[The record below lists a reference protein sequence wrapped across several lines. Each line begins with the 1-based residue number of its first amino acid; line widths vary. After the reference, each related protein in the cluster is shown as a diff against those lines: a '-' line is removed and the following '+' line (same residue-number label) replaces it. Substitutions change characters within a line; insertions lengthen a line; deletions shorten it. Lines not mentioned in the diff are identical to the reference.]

1 MADIFNGGTVKL
13 FYNLDTANQNVI
25 SSGNIEIENVAT
37 FPTFSIS
44 DSANK
49 IETYD
54 SEYTRTVV
62 GDKAIGDL
70 EIVVNYRPDSET
82 HQFLDSAYDNKTEF
96 QLIVN
101 YIEDQDAGKVEA
113 VIVSGN
119 INSRM
124 ISGDKDDVVR
134 MTYTYSP
141 RTIISM
147 GTRLIPPVLRRG
159 DYGVGSDGTPDYPH
173 HSPQEAEGNAFV
185 MIPAADT
192 DNPAGT
198 DLYGIELVSQP
209 TGQSN
214 TNLMMTNSGD
224 LRIYA
229 RNNTTPW
236 SRVYTSGESDTLYL
250 SKANN
255 LSDLDNVITARSN
268 LGILS
273 ITENDA
279 RYMIGSRNLS
289 ELTDKAAA
297 LSNLGIL
304 STVQNDTRYLK
315 SGSNLSDL
323 ASVPAARISLELDRF
338 SQNPNETVIYS
349 PDRTKYYGISNGV
362 TGSWGVF
369 DSTTQKW
376 LPLGV
381 GQGGTGA
388 TTDADAR
395 INLKLNRFYQDVAQ
409 TTVSSAN
416 GQNLLVIPDAA
427 ENWGVIKWNGT
438 GYSNVALSVAMGG
451 TGATTVQQ
459 AKNNLQVDRVQQ
471 QPTQTYLYAP
481 NMSTKIFIDN
491 SGDWGVYDDS
501 TFTLKPLPI
510 TSGGTGAITIN
521 GARSNL
527 NLGPDND
534 VDFRGVNA
542 HNWSD
547 SLEYPSGGFLTS
559 TLYNTSNGVRAI
571 GRLYSEIPPDGI
583 PKTVIQSTDNAGRNA
598 YMSYDVNGLLQGIGT
613 LSVNSKIRTPTIAV
627 TDRMSV
633 GTPGDAQAL
642 GARSIA
648 IGDSD
653 TGLAQRS
660 DGILDIYANSARV
673 ASYQASG
680 VTVEQGKFI
689 VSGNGVGS
697 GDYNIL
703 AGGTKAGGSG
713 AFIAGTLSGE
723 ANWSNWRDR
732 SCGMLVQTAAE
743 GQCVQVWKSVHW
755 GTQWTTSFDIF
766 NPAGGTVEARLN
778 VGGAYFMYSSTGTA
792 QATSWVSTSD
802 QRLKS
807 NIEEITGSLDKLK
820 KLTGY
825 TYDKRSDLTPNEHTY
840 TSHEAGLIA
849 QEVQKV
855 LPEAVTS
862 SGDESLLAV
871 NSYAVQAL
879 QINATKELDAK
890 VEANEETIAVLT
902 SKVEA
907 QALQLEAQ
915 QQQIDELK
923 ALVQSLITK

>member
-159 DYGVGSDGTPDYPH
+159 NYGVGSDGTPDYPH
-173 HSPQEAEGNAFV
+173 YSPQEAEGNAFV
-185 MIPAADT
+185 MIPAADL

-214 TNLMMTNSGD
+214 TNLMLTDSGD

-273 ITENDA
+273 TTENDA

-289 ELTDKAAA
+289 ELTDVTAARTK
-297 LSNLGIL
+297 LGII
-304 STVQNDTRYLK
+304 STLQSDAKYLQAVN
-315 SGSNLSDL
+315 NLSELTD
-323 ASVPAARISLELDRF
+323 VVAARTNLDMSSFHNNNFDAYVR
-338 SQNPNETVIYS
+338 NPTNYNQFFYVNNTGRWGAYDAETLQDI
-349 PDRTKYYGISNGV
+349 
-362 TGSWGVF
+362 
-369 DSTTQKW
+369 
-376 LPLGV
+376 PLGV
-381 GQGGTGA
+381 QQGGTGSSTPA
-388 TTDADAR
+388 GAR
-395 INLKLNRFYQDVAQ
+395 TNLQVERLYQDTTQ
-409 TTVSSAN
+409 TTIASAD
-416 GQNLLVIPDAA
+416 GRSLLVMPNNSAD
-427 ENWGVIKWNGT
+427 WGAIYWNGSS
-438 GYSNVALSVAMGG
+438 YEVVPLSISRGG

-459 AKNNLQVDRVQQ
+459 AKINLQIERLQQ
-471 QPTQTYLYAP
+471 Q
-481 NMSTKIFIDN
+481 DN
-491 SGDWGVYDDS
+491 GTFLRGNGTSNVGLFVQDGTWGAMNLSSGARIA
-501 TFTLKPLPI
+501 LPI
-510 TSGGTGAITIN
+510 NNGGTGALTVD
-521 GARSNL
+521 GARNNL
-527 NLGPDND
+527 NLGAGQS
-534 VDFRGVNA
+534 VDFSGINA
-542 HNWSD
+542 NQWSD
-547 SLEYPSGGFLTS
+547 AAQYNGGVLTS
-559 TLYNTSNGVRAI
+559 RLMNTSNGTRSWS
-571 GRLYSEIPPDGI
+571 RFYSEIQADGI
-583 PKTVIQSTDNAGRNA
+583 PKTTIHSGDGATRNA
-598 YMSYDVNGLLQGIGT
+598 YMQFTCTGLLSGIDT
-613 LSVNSKIRTPTIAV
+613 LSVNTKIRTPTIAV

-642 GARSIA
+642 
-648 IGDSD
+648 
-653 TGLAQRS
+653 
-660 DGILDIYANSARV
+660 
-673 ASYQASG
+673 
-680 VTVEQGKFI
+680 
-689 VSGNGVGS
+689 
-697 GDYNIL
+697 
-703 AGGTKAGGSG
+703 
-713 AFIAGTLSGE
+713 
-723 ANWSNWRDR
+723 
-732 SCGMLVQTAAE
+732 
-743 GQCVQVWKSVHW
+743 
-755 GTQWTTSFDIF
+755 
-766 NPAGGTVEARLN
+766 
-778 VGGAYFMYSSTGTA
+778 
-792 QATSWVSTSD
+792 
-802 QRLKS
+802 
-807 NIEEITGSLDKLK
+807 
-820 KLTGY
+820 
-825 TYDKRSDLTPNEHTY
+825 
-840 TSHEAGLIA
+840 
-849 QEVQKV
+849 
-855 LPEAVTS
+855 
-862 SGDESLLAV
+862 
-871 NSYAVQAL
+871 
-879 QINATKELDAK
+879 
-890 VEANEETIAVLT
+890 
-902 SKVEA
+902 
-907 QALQLEAQ
+907 
-915 QQQIDELK
+915 
-923 ALVQSLITK
+923 

>member
-159 DYGVGSDGTPDYPH
+159 DYGVGSDGTPDYPQY
-173 HSPQEAEGNAFV
+173 SPQEAEGNAFV

-214 TNLMMTNSGD
+214 TNLMLTDSGD

-273 ITENDA
+273 TTENDA

-289 ELTDKAAA
+289 ELTDKAVA

-304 STVQNDTRYLK
+304 STVGNDTRYLK
-315 SGSNLSDL
+315 TASNLSDITSADDARANL
-323 ASVPAARISLELDRF
+323 NMSSFYNNALDAYVRNPANYNQFIYMNNTGRWGAYDAS
-338 SQNPNETVIYS
+338 
-349 PDRTKYYGISNGV
+349 
-362 TGSWGVF
+362 
-369 DSTTQKW
+369 TQQEIA
-376 LPLGV
+376 LGV
-381 GQGGTGA
+381 QQGGTGSNTPA
-388 TTDADAR
+388 GAR
-395 INLKLNRFYQDVAQ
+395 VNLELNRFNQSTGETFIQSPDTMKYLTVGNDGWGYWNTQ
-409 TTVSSAN
+409 TQQFSPL
-416 GQNLLVIPDAA
+416 GILQ
-427 ENWGVIKWNGT
+427 
-438 GYSNVALSVAMGG
+438 GG

-459 AKNNLQVDRVQQ
+459 AKINLQIERLQQ
-471 QPTQTYLYAP
+471 Q
-481 NMSTKIFIDN
+481 DN
-491 SGDWGVYDDS
+491 GTFVRGNGTSNVGLFVQDGTWGAMNLSSGARIA
-501 TFTLKPLPI
+501 LPI
-510 TSGGTGAITIN
+510 NNGGTGALDVD
-521 GARSNL
+521 GARN
-527 NLGPDND
+527 NLGLGRIQNAN
-534 VDFRGVNA
+534 FGGVFA
-542 HNWSD
+542 DTWSD
-547 SLEYPSGGFLTS
+547 DTLYNGGIIAS
-559 TLYNTSNGVRAI
+559 TLYNTSSGVRAI
-571 GRLYSEIPPDGI
+571 GRMYSEIQADGV
-583 PKTVIQSTDNAGRNA
+583 PKLTLHAGDGTTNRNA
-598 YMSYDVNGLLQGIGT
+598 YYQFYSNGTVSGISTIGISGKTRTGT
-613 LSVNSKIRTPTIAV
+613 LSVV
-627 TDRMSV
+627 DRMTV
-633 GTPGDAQAL
+633 GTPGDATAL

-653 TGLAQRS
+653 TGFAQRG
-660 DGILDIYANSARV
+660 DGILDVYTDSSNLCTFSQSGFSTTRTISVNTPDGLNRGMYVAPAR
-673 ASYQASG
+673 
-680 VTVEQGKFI
+680 
-689 VSGNGVGS
+689 
-697 GDYNIL
+697 
-703 AGGTKAGGSG
+703 SG
-713 AFIAGTLSGE
+713 AANAIIAGAVDGVDYWDGWRDQPAGTLVE
-723 ANWSNWRDR
+723 FPRI
-732 SCGMLVQTAAE
+732 GMIA
-743 GQCVQVWKSVHW
+743 GIWKATHW
-755 GTQWTTSFDIF
+755 GTNHVAAMQVYYPTSGVWSTSI
-766 NPAGGTVEARLN
+766 V
-778 VGGAYFMYSSTGTA
+778 TGTA
-792 QATSWVSTSD
+792 RYFFGADGVGMANQWTSTSD
-802 QRLKS
+802 QRLKT
-807 NIEEITGSLDKLK
+807 NIELITGSLDKLK
-820 KLTGY
+820 KLNGY
-825 TYDKRSDLTPNEHTY
+825 TYDKKSSLSEDPENYFVT
-840 TSHEAGLIA
+840 HEAGLIA

-855 LPEAVTS
+855 LPEAVVS
-862 SGDESLLAV
+862 HGDEEILAV

-879 QINATKELDAK
+879 VINATKELD
-890 VEANEETIAVLT
+890 V
-902 SKVEA
+902 KVEA
-907 QALQLEAQ
+907 QEKVIETHEETISVLSAQVDAQ

>member
-25 SSGNIEIENVAT
+25 SSGNIEIENVAS

-159 DYGVGSDGTPDYPH
+159 DYGVGSDGTPDYPQY
-173 HSPQEAEGNAFV
+173 SPQEAEGNAFV

-273 ITENDA
+273 TTENDA

-289 ELTDKAAA
+289 ELTDKAVA

-304 STVQNDTRYLK
+304 STVGNDTRYLK
-315 SGSNLSDL
+315 TASNLSDITSADDARANL
-323 ASVPAARISLELDRF
+323 NMSSFYNNALDAYVRNPANYNQFIYMNNTGRWGAYDAS
-338 SQNPNETVIYS
+338 
-349 PDRTKYYGISNGV
+349 
-362 TGSWGVF
+362 
-369 DSTTQKW
+369 TQQEIA
-376 LPLGV
+376 LGV
-381 GQGGTGA
+381 QQGGTGSNTPA
-388 TTDADAR
+388 GAR
-395 INLKLNRFYQDVAQ
+395 VNLELNRFNQ
-409 TTVSSAN
+409 
-416 GQNLLVIPDAA
+416 
-427 ENWGVIKWNGT
+427 GT
-438 GYSNVALSVAMGG
+438 GETFIQSPDTMKYLTVGNDGWGYWNTQTQQFSPLGILQGG

-459 AKNNLQVDRVQQ
+459 AKINLQIERLQQ
-471 QPTQTYLYAP
+471 Q
-481 NMSTKIFIDN
+481 DN
-491 SGDWGVYDDS
+491 CTFLRGNGTSNVGLFVMDGTWGAMNLSSGGRIA
-501 TFTLKPLPI
+501 LPI
-510 TSGGTGAITIN
+510 NNGGTGALTVD
-521 GARSNL
+521 GARNNL
-527 NLGPDND
+527 NLGAGQS
-534 VDFRGVNA
+534 VDFSGVNA
-542 HNWSD
+542 NQWSD
-547 SLEYPSGGFLTS
+547 AAQYNGGVLTS
-559 TLYNTSNGVRAI
+559 RLMNTSNGTRSLS
-571 GRLYSEIPPDGI
+571 RFYSEIQADGI
-583 PKTVIQSTDNAGRNA
+583 PKTTIHSGDGATRNA
-598 YMSYDVNGLLQGIGT
+598 YMQFTCTGLLSGIDT
-613 LSVNSKIRTPTIAV
+613 LSVNTKIRTPTIAV
-627 TDRMSV
+627 TNRMSV

-653 TGLAQRS
+653 TGFAQRS
-660 DGILDIYANSARV
+660 DGILNVYTNAVNRTTFSTEGVITSVVTGNGGGYGPVIRKLQAQQADTTSYYNQLSYLENSKMNVTNYIVHDAGNNSDQNVFQIVTLTTPTLWFSMRADSGFYTPEGRV
-673 ASYQASG
+673 AI
-680 VTVEQGKFI
+680 QGSDIRIKRDFKPIKAGAWDRISAIKISEFKYKNNDIQQRGYLAQDMRFI
-689 VSGNGVGS
+689 DP
-697 GDYNIL
+697 DYVFE
-703 AGGTKAGGSG
+703 GGTSTDENGNT
-713 AFIAGTLSGE
+713 FEI
-723 ANWSNWRDR
+723 
-732 SCGMLVQTAAE
+732 
-743 GQCVQVWKSVHW
+743 
-755 GTQWTTSFDIF
+755 
-766 NPAGGTVEARLN
+766 LN
-778 VGGAYFMYSSTGTA
+778 V
-792 QATSWVSTSD
+792 
-802 QRLKS
+802 
-807 NIEEITGSLDKLK
+807 NDK
-820 KLTGY
+820 
-825 TYDKRSDLTPNEHTY
+825 
-840 TSHEAGLIA
+840 
-849 QEVQKV
+849 
-855 LPEAVTS
+855 
-862 SGDESLLAV
+862 AV
-871 NSYAVQAL
+871 NADVITVVQEL
-879 QINATKELDAK
+879 QSK
-890 VEANEETIAVLT
+890 VESNEETIAVL
-902 SKVEA
+902 SAKVDT
-907 QALQLEAQ
+907 Q

>member
-159 DYGVGSDGTPDYPH
+159 DYGVGSDGTPDYPQY
-173 HSPQEAEGNAFV
+173 SPQEAEGNAFV

-214 TNLMMTNSGD
+214 TNLMITNSGD

-349 PDRTKYYGISNGV
+349 PDRTKYYGISNGDY
-362 TGSWGVF
+362 GSWGVF

-660 DGILDIYANSARV
+660 DGILDVYTDSTALCTFTPSGFRTARTILVETPDGDNRGVYVSPARNGSANA
-673 ASYQASG
+673 
-680 VTVEQGKFI
+680 
-689 VSGNGVGS
+689 
-697 GDYNIL
+697 L
-703 AGGTKAGGSG
+703 
-713 AFIAGTLSGE
+713 IAGPVQGVDYWTG
-723 ANWSNWRDR
+723 WRDTAT
-732 SCGMLVQTAAE
+732 GMLVEFPRQGMIA
-743 GQCVQVWKSVHW
+743 GIWKATHW
-755 GTQWTTSFDIF
+755 GTNHVAAMQVYYPSDGSAWTT
-766 NPAGGTVEARLN
+766 RL
-778 VGGAYFMYSSTGTA
+778 VTGNA
-792 QATSWVSTSD
+792 SWFFSGDGVATGQQWVSTSD
-802 QRLKS
+802 IRLKS
-807 NIEEITGSLDKLK
+807 NIEPIKGALDKLK
-820 KLTGY
+820 LITGY
-825 TYDKRSDLTPNEHTY
+825 TYDKKNNLSENPEEVFTT
-840 TSHEAGLIA
+840 HEAGLIA
-849 QEVQKV
+849 QEVQEV
-855 LPEAVTS
+855 LPEAVVETS
-862 SGDESLLAV
+862 EDKLLAV

>member
-159 DYGVGSDGTPDYPH
+159 DYGVGSDGTPDYPQY
-173 HSPQEAEGNAFV
+173 SPQEAEGNAFV
-185 MIPAADT
+185 MIPAADL

-214 TNLMMTNSGD
+214 TNLMLTDSGD

-273 ITENDA
+273 TTENDA

-289 ELTDKAAA
+289 ELTDKAIA
-297 LSNLGIL
+297 LTNLGIL

-315 SGSNLSDL
+315 SASNLSDL
-323 ASVPAARISLELDRF
+323 ANVLAARDNLQVNRLLQSSTLTHVFTQDNTKSLVIDNNGKWGGYNTTTGAYIPLGVNEGGTGSNTPAGARTRLELDRF
-338 SQNPNETVIYS
+338 GQFGNVTGMTSG
-349 PDRTKYYGISNGV
+349 DRTKSIIIDNAGNWGGYNETAQSYIPLNISNGG
-362 TGSWGVF
+362 TGGWDLNSAKSNLQMDRFQQQDNGTFVRGNGTSNVGIFVMDGTWGAMNL
-369 DSTTQKW
+369 SSGARIA
-376 LPLGV
+376 LPINN
-381 GQGGTGA
+381 GGTGA
-388 TTDADAR
+388 
-395 INLKLNRFYQDVAQ
+395 LDV
-409 TTVSSAN
+409 
-416 GQNLLVIPDAA
+416 
-427 ENWGVIKWNGT
+427 
-438 GYSNVALSVAMGG
+438 
-451 TGATTVQQ
+451 
-459 AKNNLQVDRVQQ
+459 
-471 QPTQTYLYAP
+471 
-481 NMSTKIFIDN
+481 
-491 SGDWGVYDDS
+491 
-501 TFTLKPLPI
+501 
-510 TSGGTGAITIN
+510 N
-521 GARSNL
+521 GARN
-527 NLGPDND
+527 NLGIGIND
-534 VDFRGVNA
+534 IPAFQGINANTYYDIDSTNGGIFNSALFTPAGVARSQSRVYNA
-542 HNWSD
+542 INGPTGEAQTVIHTKNSV
-547 SLEYPSGGFLTS
+547 
-559 TLYNTSNGVRAI
+559 NGV
-571 GRLYSEIPPDGI
+571 E
-583 PKTVIQSTDNAGRNA
+583 
-598 YMSYDVNGLLQGIGT
+598 SYCTFNNSGLLT
-613 LSVNSKIRTPTIAV
+613 VNSLGVVGKSRTATLAV
-627 TDRMSV
+627 TDRMSI

-653 TGLAQRS
+653 TGFAQRS
-660 DGILDIYANSARV
+660 DGVLDVYSDSVNVATFTPGGITLNNSKILINQTNRAENSIYTGIPRDGASA
-673 ASYQASG
+673 SM
-680 VTVEQGKFI
+680 
-689 VSGNGVGS
+689 
-697 GDYNIL
+697 
-703 AGGTKAGGSG
+703 
-713 AFIAGTLSGE
+713 IAGQVDGVP
-723 ANWSNWRDR
+723 NWANWRDR
-732 SCGMLVQTAAE
+732 AAGMLVEIPGE
-743 GQCVQVWKSVHW
+743 GKCVNIWKSVQW
-755 GTQWTTSFDIF
+755 GTAFTTSFDTF
-766 NPAGGTVEARLN
+766 NPAGGVVEARLN
-778 VGGAYFMYSSTGTA
+778 VGGAFFMYTSAGVGT
-792 QATSWVSTSD
+792 ATSWVSTSD

>member
-134 MTYTYSP
+134 MAYTYSP

-159 DYGVGSDGTPDYPH
+159 DYGVGSDGTPDYPQY
-173 HSPQEAEGNAFV
+173 SPQEAEGNAFV
-185 MIPAADT
+185 MIPAADL

-209 TGQSN
+209 MGQSN
-214 TNLMMTNSGD
+214 TNLMLTDSGD

-273 ITENDA
+273 TTENDA

-289 ELTDKAAA
+289 ELTDKDTA
-297 LSNLGIL
+297 LANLGIISL
-304 STVQNDTRYLK
+304 SAMDTRYLK
-315 SGSNLSDL
+315 TASNLSDL
-323 ASVPAARISLELDRF
+323 VDKASARSNLQVDSVRQSIGTTPGQYNAF
-338 SQNPNETVIYS
+338 TNPNASYELRIANNGEWRVANNETNGTSALSIGGGGTGALDVPNAKVNLQVDRLNQFGATTS
-349 PDRTKYYGISNGV
+349 LTSGDRTKSIIVNDGG
-362 TGSWGVF
+362 TWGGYNET
-369 DSTTQKW
+369 SQSYI
-376 LPLGV
+376 PLGIN
-381 GQGGTGA
+381 QGGTGGWDVNSA
-388 TTDADAR
+388 KA
-395 INLKLNRFYQDVAQ
+395 NLQVERLQQQD
-409 TTVSSAN
+409 N
-416 GQNLLVIPDAA
+416 GTFVRGNAPDTGIFMM
-427 ENWGVIKWNGT
+427 EQNWGAMKLST
-438 GYSNVALSVAMGG
+438 GAPIALGLTYGG
-451 TGATTVQQ
+451 TGATTVGGIKTNIGL
-459 AKNNLQVDRVQQ
+459 AENDTPAFLGINAITR
-471 QPTQTYLYAP
+471 
-481 NMSTKIFIDN
+481 
-491 SGDWGVYDDS
+491 YD
-501 TFTLKPLPI
+501 I
-510 TSGGTGAITIN
+510 TSTNGGIYA
-521 GARSNL
+521 
-527 NLGPDND
+527 
-534 VDFRGVNA
+534 
-542 HNWSD
+542 
-547 SLEYPSGGFLTS
+547 S
-559 TLYNTSNGVRAI
+559 TLYSTTGTPRSQS
-571 GRLYSEIPPDGI
+571 RLYNAINGTTGETQ
-583 PKTVIQSTDNAGRNA
+583 TVIHTKNLSNNIE
-598 YMSYDVNGLLQGIGT
+598 SYCTFNNSGLLSINALGVSGKSRTAT
-613 LSVNSKIRTPTIAV
+613 LAV

-633 GTPGDAQAL
+633 GTPADAQTL

-660 DGILDIYANSARV
+660 DGVLDVYTDSVNLCTFTTSGFRTTRVISVETPDGNSRGMYVAPARTGTTNALV
-673 ASYQASG
+673 AGPVDG
-680 VTVEQGKFI
+680 V
-689 VSGNGVGS
+689 
-697 GDYNIL
+697 
-703 AGGTKAGGSG
+703 
-713 AFIAGTLSGE
+713 
-723 ANWSNWRDR
+723 ANWGNWRDR
-732 SCGMLVQTAAE
+732 ASGVLVEIPGNAK
-743 GQCVQVWKSVHW
+743 CVNIWKSVQW
-755 GTQWTTSFDIF
+755 GTAFTTSFDTY
-766 NPAGGTVEARLN
+766 NPDPNTVEARLN
-778 VGGAYFMYSSTGTA
+778 IGGAYFMYTSAGVGT
-792 QATSWVSTSD
+792 ATSWVSTSD

-807 NIEEITGSLDKLK
+807 NIEEITDSLDKLK

>member
-159 DYGVGSDGTPDYPH
+159 DYGVGSDGTPDYPQY
-173 HSPQEAEGNAFV
+173 SPQEAEGNAFV
-185 MIPAADT
+185 MIPAADL

-214 TNLMMTNSGD
+214 TNLMLTDSGD

-273 ITENDA
+273 TTENDS

-289 ELTDKAAA
+289 ELTDKAVA

-315 SGSNLSDL
+315 TASNLSDITSADDARANL
-323 ASVPAARISLELDRF
+323 NMSSFYNNALDAYVRNPANYNQFIYMNNTGRWGAYDAS
-338 SQNPNETVIYS
+338 
-349 PDRTKYYGISNGV
+349 
-362 TGSWGVF
+362 
-369 DSTTQKW
+369 TQQEIA
-376 LPLGV
+376 LGV
-381 GQGGTGA
+381 QQGGTGSNTPA
-388 TTDADAR
+388 GAR
-395 INLKLNRFYQDVAQ
+395 VNLELNRFNQ
-409 TTVSSAN
+409 
-416 GQNLLVIPDAA
+416 
-427 ENWGVIKWNGT
+427 GT
-438 GYSNVALSVAMGG
+438 GETFIQSPDTMKYLTVGNDGWGYWNTQTQQFSPLGILQGG

-459 AKNNLQVDRVQQ
+459 AKINLQIERLQQ
-471 QPTQTYLYAP
+471 Q
-481 NMSTKIFIDN
+481 DN
-491 SGDWGVYDDS
+491 GTFLRGNGTSNVGLFVQDGTWGAMNLSSGARIA
-501 TFTLKPLPI
+501 LPI
-510 TSGGTGAITIN
+510 NNGGTGALDVN

-527 NLGPDND
+527 GLGEAQA
-534 VDFRGVNA
+534 VNFG
-542 HNWSD
+542 NVNVNQWSD
-547 SLEYPSGGFLTS
+547 AAQYNGGILSS
-559 TLYNTSNGVRAI
+559 TLLNTSNGTRSWS
-571 GRLYSEIPPDGI
+571 RFYSEIQADGI
-583 PKTVIQSTDNAGRNA
+583 PKTTIHSGDGATRNA
-598 YMSYDVNGLLQGIGT
+598 YMQFTCTGLLSGIDT
-613 LSVNSKIRTPTIAV
+613 LSVNTKIRTPTIAV

-653 TGLAQRS
+653 TGFAQRS
-660 DGILDIYANSARV
+660 DGVLDVYTDSLNLCTFTPSGFRTSRTLLVETPDGQNRGMYVSPARAGSANA
-673 ASYQASG
+673 
-680 VTVEQGKFI
+680 
-689 VSGNGVGS
+689 
-697 GDYNIL
+697 L
-703 AGGTKAGGSG
+703 
-713 AFIAGTLSGE
+713 IAGPVDGVDY
-723 ANWSNWRDR
+723 WGGWRDTSTGLLVEFPR
-732 SCGMLVQTAAE
+732 QGMIT
-743 GQCVQVWKSVHW
+743 GIWKATHW
-755 GTQWTTSFDIF
+755 GTNHVAAMQVYYPSDGSAWTT
-766 NPAGGTVEARLN
+766 RLVTGN
-778 VGGAYFMYSSTGTA
+778 ANWYFSGDGVATG
-792 QATSWVSTSD
+792 QQWLSTSD
-802 QRLKS
+802 QRLKT
-807 NIEEITGSLDKLK
+807 NIEPITGALDKLK
-820 KLTGY
+820 KITGY
-825 TYDKRSDLTPNEHTY
+825 TYDKKNSLSEDPEEVFTT
-840 TSHEAGLIA
+840 HEAGLIA

-855 LPEAVTS
+855 LPEAVIEAG
-862 SGDESLLAV
+862 GDDKLLGV
-871 NSYAVQAL
+871 SSYAVQAL
-879 QINATKELDAK
+879 VINATKELDAK

>member
-159 DYGVGSDGTPDYPH
+159 DYGVGSDGTPDYPQY
-173 HSPQEAEGNAFV
+173 SPQEAEGNAFV

-255 LSDLDNVITARSN
+255 LSDLDSVITARSN

-273 ITENDA
+273 TTENDA

-297 LSNLGIL
+297 LSNLGIISL
-304 STVQNDTRYLK
+304 SASDARYLK
-315 SGSNLSDL
+315 TGSNLSDL
-323 ASVPAARISLELDRF
+323 TDIGAARTNLELDRF
-338 SQNPNETVIYS
+338 SQYPNETVIYS
-349 PDRTKYYGISNGV
+349 PDRTKYYGISNGDY
-362 TGSWGVF
+362 GSWGVF
-369 DSTTQKW
+369 DSTTHKW

-451 TGATTVQQ
+451 TGATTAESARWNLNINRLVQ
-459 AKNNLQVDRVQQ
+459 AD
-471 QPTQTYLYAP
+471 
-481 NMSTKIFIDN
+481 
-491 SGDWGVYDDS
+491 G
-501 TFTLKPLPI
+501 FTLLTAPDNTRLVVANNKEIQFQDQNGIGFGLPI
-510 TSGGTGAITIN
+510 VAGGTGAVTIN
-521 GARSNL
+521 GARDNL
-527 NLGPDND
+527 NLGTGND

-542 HNWSD
+542 HNWND
-547 SLEYPSGGFLTS
+547 SNEYPSGGFLTS

-598 YMSYDVNGLLQGIGT
+598 YMSYDVNGLLRGIGT
-613 LSVNSKIRTPTIAV
+613 LSVNSKISTPNIAV

-653 TGLAQRS
+653 TGFAQRS

-689 VSGNGVGS
+689 VSGNGVGG

-743 GQCVQVWKSVHW
+743 GQCIQIWKSVLW
-755 GTQWTTSFDIF
+755 GSGWTSSFDVF

-907 QALQLEAQ
+907 QALQLESQ

>member
-159 DYGVGSDGTPDYPH
+159 DYGVGSDGTPDYPQY
-173 HSPQEAEGNAFV
+173 SPQEAEGNAFV
-185 MIPAADT
+185 MIPAADL

-214 TNLMMTNSGD
+214 TNLMLTDSGD

-273 ITENDA
+273 TTENDA

-289 ELTDKAAA
+289 ELTDVTAARTK
-297 LSNLGIL
+297 LGII
-304 STVQNDTRYLK
+304 STLQSDAKYLQAVN
-315 SGSNLSDL
+315 NLSELTD
-323 ASVPAARISLELDRF
+323 VVAARTNLDMSSFHNNNFDAYVR
-338 SQNPNETVIYS
+338 NPTNYNQFFYVNNTGRWGAYDAETLQDI
-349 PDRTKYYGISNGV
+349 
-362 TGSWGVF
+362 
-369 DSTTQKW
+369 
-376 LPLGV
+376 PLGV
-381 GQGGTGA
+381 QQGGTGSSTPA
-388 TTDADAR
+388 GAR
-395 INLKLNRFYQDVAQ
+395 TNLQVERLYQDTTQ
-409 TTVSSAN
+409 TTIASAD
-416 GQNLLVIPDAA
+416 GRSLLVMPNNSAD
-427 ENWGVIKWNGT
+427 WGAIYWNGSS
-438 GYSNVALSVAMGG
+438 YEVVPLSISRGG

-459 AKNNLQVDRVQQ
+459 AKINLQIERLQQ
-471 QPTQTYLYAP
+471 Q
-481 NMSTKIFIDN
+481 DN
-491 SGDWGVYDDS
+491 GTFLRGNGTSNVGLFVQDGTWGAMNLSSGARIA
-501 TFTLKPLPI
+501 LPI
-510 TSGGTGAITIN
+510 NNGGTGALTVD
-521 GARSNL
+521 GARNNL
-527 NLGPDND
+527 NLGAGQS
-534 VDFRGVNA
+534 VDFSGINA
-542 HNWSD
+542 NQWSD
-547 SLEYPSGGFLTS
+547 AAQYNGGVLTS
-559 TLYNTSNGVRAI
+559 RLMNTSNGTRSWS
-571 GRLYSEIPPDGI
+571 RFYSEIQADGI
-583 PKTVIQSTDNAGRNA
+583 PKTTIHSGDGATRNA
-598 YMSYDVNGLLQGIGT
+598 YMQFTCTGLLSGIDT
-613 LSVNSKIRTPTIAV
+613 LSVNTKIRTPTIAV

-653 TGLAQRS
+653 TGFAQRS
-660 DGILDIYANSARV
+660 DGILDVYTNAVNRTTFSTEGVITSVVTGNGGGYGPVIRKLQAQQADTTSYYNQLSYLENSKMNVTNYIVHDAGNNSDQNVFQIVTLTTPTLWFSMRADSGFYTPEGRV
-673 ASYQASG
+673 AI
-680 VTVEQGKFI
+680 QGSDIRIKRDFKPVKAGAWDRISAIKISEFKYKNNDIQQRGYLAQDMRFI
-689 VSGNGVGS
+689 DP
-697 GDYNIL
+697 DYVFE
-703 AGGTKAGGSG
+703 GGTSTDENGNT
-713 AFIAGTLSGE
+713 FEI
-723 ANWSNWRDR
+723 
-732 SCGMLVQTAAE
+732 
-743 GQCVQVWKSVHW
+743 
-755 GTQWTTSFDIF
+755 
-766 NPAGGTVEARLN
+766 LN
-778 VGGAYFMYSSTGTA
+778 V
-792 QATSWVSTSD
+792 
-802 QRLKS
+802 
-807 NIEEITGSLDKLK
+807 NDK
-820 KLTGY
+820 
-825 TYDKRSDLTPNEHTY
+825 
-840 TSHEAGLIA
+840 
-849 QEVQKV
+849 
-855 LPEAVTS
+855 
-862 SGDESLLAV
+862 AV
-871 NSYAVQAL
+871 NADVITVVQEL
-879 QINATKELDAK
+879 QSK
-890 VEANEETIAVLT
+890 VESNEETIAVLT

-907 QALQLEAQ
+907 QALQLESQ

>member
-159 DYGVGSDGTPDYPH
+159 NYGVGSDGTPDYPH
-173 HSPQEAEGNAFV
+173 YSPQEAEGNAFV
-185 MIPAADT
+185 MIPAADL

-214 TNLMMTNSGD
+214 TNLMLTDSGD

-273 ITENDA
+273 TTENDA

-289 ELTDKAAA
+289 ELTDVTAARTK
-297 LSNLGIL
+297 LGII
-304 STVQNDTRYLK
+304 STLQSDAKYLQAVN
-315 SGSNLSDL
+315 NLSELTD
-323 ASVPAARISLELDRF
+323 VVAARTNLDMSSFHNNNFDAYVR
-338 SQNPNETVIYS
+338 NPTNYNQFFYVNNTGRWGAYDAETLQDI
-349 PDRTKYYGISNGV
+349 
-362 TGSWGVF
+362 
-369 DSTTQKW
+369 
-376 LPLGV
+376 PLGV
-381 GQGGTGA
+381 QQGGTGSSTPA
-388 TTDADAR
+388 GAR
-395 INLKLNRFYQDVAQ
+395 TNLQVERLYQDTTQ
-409 TTVSSAN
+409 TTIASAD
-416 GQNLLVIPDAA
+416 GRSLLVMPNNSAD
-427 ENWGVIKWNGT
+427 WGAIYWNGSS
-438 GYSNVALSVAMGG
+438 YEVVPLSISRGG

-459 AKNNLQVDRVQQ
+459 AKINLQIERLQQ
-471 QPTQTYLYAP
+471 Q
-481 NMSTKIFIDN
+481 DN
-491 SGDWGVYDDS
+491 GTFLRGNGTSNVGLFVQDGTWGAMNLSSGARIA
-501 TFTLKPLPI
+501 LPI
-510 TSGGTGAITIN
+510 NNGGTGALTVD
-521 GARSNL
+521 GARNNL
-527 NLGPDND
+527 NLGAGQS
-534 VDFRGVNA
+534 VDFSGINA
-542 HNWSD
+542 NQWSD
-547 SLEYPSGGFLTS
+547 AAQYNGGVLTS
-559 TLYNTSNGVRAI
+559 RLMNTSNGTRSWS
-571 GRLYSEIPPDGI
+571 RFYSEIQADGI
-583 PKTVIQSTDNAGRNA
+583 PKTTIHSGDGATRNA
-598 YMSYDVNGLLQGIGT
+598 YMQFTCTGLLSGIDT
-613 LSVNSKIRTPTIAV
+613 LSVNTKIRTPTIAV

-653 TGLAQRS
+653 TGFAQRS
-660 DGILDIYANSARV
+660 DGILDVYTNAVNRTTFSTEGVITSVVTGNGGGYGPVIRKLQAQQADTTSYYNQLSYLENSKMNVTNYIVHDAGNNSDQNVFQIVTLTTPTLWFSMRADSGFYTPEGRV
-673 ASYQASG
+673 AI
-680 VTVEQGKFI
+680 QGSDIRIKRDFKPVKAGAWDRISAIKISEFKYKNNDIQQRGYLAQDMRFI
-689 VSGNGVGS
+689 DP
-697 GDYNIL
+697 DYVFE
-703 AGGTKAGGSG
+703 GGTSTDENGNT
-713 AFIAGTLSGE
+713 FEI
-723 ANWSNWRDR
+723 
-732 SCGMLVQTAAE
+732 
-743 GQCVQVWKSVHW
+743 
-755 GTQWTTSFDIF
+755 
-766 NPAGGTVEARLN
+766 LN
-778 VGGAYFMYSSTGTA
+778 V
-792 QATSWVSTSD
+792 
-802 QRLKS
+802 
-807 NIEEITGSLDKLK
+807 NDK
-820 KLTGY
+820 
-825 TYDKRSDLTPNEHTY
+825 
-840 TSHEAGLIA
+840 
-849 QEVQKV
+849 
-855 LPEAVTS
+855 
-862 SGDESLLAV
+862 AV
-871 NSYAVQAL
+871 NADVITVVQEL
-879 QINATKELDAK
+879 QSK
-890 VEANEETIAVLT
+890 VESNEETIAVLT

-907 QALQLEAQ
+907 QALQLESQ

-923 ALVQSLITK
+923 ALVQS

>member
-70 EIVVNYRPDSET
+70 EIVVNYRPDSES

-185 MIPAADT
+185 MIPAADL

-214 TNLMMTNSGD
+214 TNLMLTDSGD

-349 PDRTKYYGISNGV
+349 PDRTKYYGISNGDY
-362 TGSWGVF
+362 GSWGVF

-633 GTPGDAQAL
+633 GTPGGGNAL
-642 GARSIA
+642 GERSIT
-648 IGDSD
+648 IGDND
-653 TGLAQRS
+653 TGFKQRS
-660 DGILDIYANSARV
+660 DGILDVYTDSVNRSSFSPSGLTISDGKIIINQGNRGDNCIY
-673 ASYQASG
+673 
-680 VTVEQGKFI
+680 I
-689 VSGNGVGS
+689 GS
-697 GDYNIL
+697 PRD
-703 AGGTKAGGSG
+703 GSSS
-713 AFIAGTLSGE
+713 AFIAGIVDGVP
-723 ANWSNWRDR
+723 NWANWRDR
-732 SCGMLVQTAAE
+732 AAGMIVEIPGSAK
-743 GQCVQVWKSVHW
+743 CVNIWKSVQW
-755 GTQWTTSFDIF
+755 GTAFTTSFDTY
-766 NPAGGTVEARLN
+766 NPDPNTVEARLN
-778 VGGAYFMYSSTGTA
+778 VGGAFFMYTSAGVGT
-792 QATSWVSTSD
+792 ATSWVSTSD

>member
-25 SSGNIEIENVAT
+25 SSGNIEIENVAS

-159 DYGVGSDGTPDYPH
+159 DYGVGSDGTPDYPQY
-173 HSPQEAEGNAFV
+173 SPQEAEGNAFV

-214 TNLMMTNSGD
+214 TNLMLTDSGD

-273 ITENDA
+273 TTENDA

-349 PDRTKYYGISNGV
+349 PDRTKYYGISNGG

-451 TGATTVQQ
+451 TGATTAESARWNLNINRLVQ
-459 AKNNLQVDRVQQ
+459 AD
-471 QPTQTYLYAP
+471 
-481 NMSTKIFIDN
+481 
-491 SGDWGVYDDS
+491 G
-501 TFTLKPLPI
+501 FTLLNAPDNTRLVVANNKEIQFQDQNGVGFGLPI
-510 TSGGTGAITIN
+510 LAGGTGAMTIN
-521 GARSNL
+521 GARDNL
-527 NLGPDND
+527 NLGTGND

-660 DGILDIYANSARV
+660 DGILDVYTDSVNRSSFSPSGLTISDGKIIINQGNRGDNCIY
-673 ASYQASG
+673 
-680 VTVEQGKFI
+680 I
-689 VSGNGVGS
+689 GS
-697 GDYNIL
+697 PRD
-703 AGGTKAGGSG
+703 GSSS
-713 AFIAGTLSGE
+713 AFIAGIVDGVP
-723 ANWSNWRDR
+723 NWANWRDR
-732 SCGMLVQTAAE
+732 AAGMIVEIPGSAK
-743 GQCVQVWKSVHW
+743 CVNIWKSVQW
-755 GTQWTTSFDIF
+755 GTAFTTSFDTY
-766 NPAGGTVEARLN
+766 NPDPNTVEARLN
-778 VGGAYFMYSSTGTA
+778 VGGAFFMYTSAGVGT
-792 QATSWVSTSD
+792 ATSWVSTSD

>member
-13 FYNLDTANQNVI
+13 SYNLDTANQNVI

-159 DYGVGSDGTPDYPH
+159 DYGVGSDGTPDYPQY
-173 HSPQEAEGNAFV
+173 SPQEAEGNAFV

-229 RNNTTPW
+229 RNNTTQW

-255 LSDLDNVITARSN
+255 LSDLDSVITARSN
-268 LGILS
+268 LDILS
-273 ITENDA
+273 TTENDA

-315 SGSNLSDL
+315 TVSNLSDL

-338 SQNPNETVIYS
+338 NQADNETYIQS
-349 PDRTKYYGISNGV
+349 PDKLKYLTISNE
-362 TGSWGVF
+362 SWGYWNT
-369 DSTTQKW
+369 SGGW
-376 LPLGV
+376 MPLGIQ
-381 GQGGTGA
+381 QGGTGA

-451 TGATTVQQ
+451 TGATTAEGARINLAVNRLVQ
-459 AKNNLQVDRVQQ
+459 A
-471 QPTQTYLYAP
+471 
-481 NMSTKIFIDN
+481 
-491 SGDWGVYDDS
+491 SG
-501 TFTLKPLPI
+501 FTLLNAPDNTRLVVANNKEIQFQDQNGIGFGLPI
-510 TSGGTGAITIN
+510 VAGGTGAMTVD
-521 GARSNL
+521 GARN
-527 NLGPDND
+527 NLGLGAGQHVN
-534 VDFRGVNA
+534 FSGVNA
-542 HNWSD
+542 NSWSD
-547 SLEYPSGGFLTS
+547 ESISNAGIISS
-559 TLYNTSNGVRAI
+559 TLLNTSNGTRSWS
-571 GRLYSEIPPDGI
+571 RLYSEIQADGL
-583 PKTVIQSTDNAGRNA
+583 PKTTIHSGDGANQNA
-598 YMSYDVNGLLQGIGT
+598 YMQFTCTGRLSGIDTLLSTNIISNALVVND
-613 LSVNSKIRTPTIAV
+613 KMA
-627 TDRMSV
+627 V
-633 GTPGDAQAL
+633 GTPGGGNAL
-642 GARSIA
+642 GERSIT
-648 IGDSD
+648 IGDND
-653 TGLAQRS
+653 TGFKQRS
-660 DGILDIYANSARV
+660 DGILDVYTDSTALCTFTPSGFRSARTLLV
-673 ASYQASG
+673 ETPDGQNRG
-680 VTVEQGKFI
+680 VY
-689 VSGNGVGS
+689 VSPARAGS
-697 GDYNIL
+697 ANAL
-703 AGGTKAGGSG
+703 
-713 AFIAGTLSGE
+713 IAGPVDGVDY
-723 ANWSNWRDR
+723 WGGWRDTSTGLLVEFPR
-732 SCGMLVQTAAE
+732 QGMIT
-743 GQCVQVWKSVHW
+743 GIWKATHW
-755 GTQWTTSFDIF
+755 GTNHVAAMQVYYPDNGSAWTT
-766 NPAGGTVEARLN
+766 RLVTGN
-778 VGGAYFMYSSTGTA
+778 ANWYFSGDGVATG
-792 QATSWVSTSD
+792 QQWLSTSD
-802 QRLKS
+802 QRLKT
-807 NIEEITGSLDKLK
+807 NIEPITGALDKLK
-820 KLTGY
+820 KITGY
-825 TYDKRSDLTPNEHTY
+825 IYDKKNSLSEDPEEVFTT
-840 TSHEAGLIA
+840 HEAGLIA

-855 LPEAVTS
+855 LPEAVIEAG
-862 SGDESLLAV
+862 GDDKLLGV
-871 NSYAVQAL
+871 SSYAVQAL
-879 QINATKELDAK
+879 VINATKELDAK

>member
-37 FPTFSIS
+37 LPTFSIS

-214 TNLMMTNSGD
+214 TNLMLTDSGD

-273 ITENDA
+273 TTENDA

-289 ELTDKAAA
+289 ELTDVAAA
-297 LSNLGIL
+297 RTKLGIL

-315 SGSNLSDL
+315 SASNLSDL
-323 ASVPAARISLELDRF
+323 SDIGAARSILLVQGLQCNSDTASGAYNALHSPNGANSLRLANDGGWRYVD
-338 SQNPNETVIYS
+338 T
-349 PDRTKYYGISNGV
+349 NGN
-362 TGSWGVF
+362 SI
-369 DSTTQKW
+369 
-376 LPLGV
+376 PLGV
-381 GQGGTGA
+381 ANGGTGSTNVVGARTNLGIGTAGTFDVVPVLNGGTGAKDVAGAKSNLGLAGFDTGATSSTMRTRDGNIILSVASNREWGVTARGEPGWIPLGIAQGGTGR
-388 TTDADAR
+388 TDGIVVFNVYETNGTVSDGIKIKAPNGGPGYTCYANTSGIVKWRTGYNSSNDEL
-395 INLKLNRFYQDVAQ
+395 NFYNYTNDGSYNTNPLKLTSAGDAIVLRGVVAESLVANSASYPRIELVSRGRTTAGDVGAKVTLEIPNSVNEPPYFVQ
-409 TTVSSAN
+409 R
-416 GQNLLVIPDAA
+416 NLL
-427 ENWGVIKWNGT
+427 NNT
-438 GYSNVALSVAMGG
+438 G
-451 TGATTVQQ
+451 QII
-459 AKNNLQVDRVQQ
+459 NNL
-471 QPTQTYLYAP
+471 P
-481 NMSTKIFIDN
+481 SI
-491 SGDWGVYDDS
+491 
-501 TFTLKPLPI
+501 
-510 TSGGTGAITIN
+510 GG
-521 GARSNL
+521 NL
-527 NLGPDND
+527 L
-534 VDFRGVNA
+534 
-542 HNWSD
+542 
-547 SLEYPSGGFLTS
+547 
-559 TLYNTSNGVRAI
+559 
-571 GRLYSEIPPDGI
+571 
-583 PKTVIQSTDNAGRNA
+583 TDNAPKLGTGINA
-598 YMSYDVNGLLQGIGT
+598 NEIYGFKSATFLSAPTASTNLPFGGYGIIGSMGSSMRTGSGSYSSQMCWDKASGAMYTRVKDDLTNAEELVYTPWVRVTTSAVSDERLKNIKGKLNVQGALDNINRMEFKIFTFKNDETQRARRGVIAQQVREIDKDYTWQVGEYLHLDPTPLILDGLAAI
-613 LSVNSKIRTPTIAV
+613 
-627 TDRMSV
+627 
-633 GTPGDAQAL
+633 QAL
-642 GARSIA
+642 SNQN
-648 IGDSD
+648 DS
-653 TGLAQRS
+653 L
-660 DGILDIYANSARV
+660 
-673 ASYQASG
+673 
-680 VTVEQGKFI
+680 VEK
-689 VSGNGVGS
+689 
-697 GDYNIL
+697 
-703 AGGTKAGGSG
+703 
-713 AFIAGTLSGE
+713 
-723 ANWSNWRDR
+723 
-732 SCGMLVQTAAE
+732 
-743 GQCVQVWKSVHW
+743 
-755 GTQWTTSFDIF
+755 
-766 NPAGGTVEARLN
+766 
-778 VGGAYFMYSSTGTA
+778 
-792 QATSWVSTSD
+792 
-802 QRLKS
+802 
-807 NIEEITGSLDKLK
+807 IED
-820 KLTGY
+820 
-825 TYDKRSDLTPNEHTY
+825 
-840 TSHEAGLIA
+840 
-849 QEVQKV
+849 
-855 LPEAVTS
+855 
-862 SGDESLLAV
+862 
-871 NSYAVQAL
+871 
-879 QINATKELDAK
+879 
-890 VEANEETIAVLT
+890 
-902 SKVEA
+902 
-907 QALQLEAQ
+907 Q

>member
-159 DYGVGSDGTPDYPH
+159 DYGVGSDGTPDYPQY
-173 HSPQEAEGNAFV
+173 SPQEAEGNAFV
-185 MIPAADT
+185 MIPAADL

-214 TNLMMTNSGD
+214 TNLMLTDSGD

-273 ITENDA
+273 TTENDA

-289 ELTDKAAA
+289 ELTDVTAARTK
-297 LSNLGIL
+297 LGII
-304 STVQNDTRYLK
+304 STLQSDAKYLQAVN
-315 SGSNLSDL
+315 NLSELTD
-323 ASVPAARISLELDRF
+323 VVAARTNLDMSSFHNNNFDAYVR
-338 SQNPNETVIYS
+338 NPTNYNQFFYVNNTGRWGAYDAETLQDI
-349 PDRTKYYGISNGV
+349 
-362 TGSWGVF
+362 
-369 DSTTQKW
+369 
-376 LPLGV
+376 PLGV
-381 GQGGTGA
+381 QQGGTGSSTPA
-388 TTDADAR
+388 GAR
-395 INLKLNRFYQDVAQ
+395 TNLQVERLYQDTTQ
-409 TTVSSAN
+409 TTIASAD
-416 GQNLLVIPDAA
+416 GRSLLVMPNNSAD
-427 ENWGVIKWNGT
+427 WGAIYWNGSS
-438 GYSNVALSVAMGG
+438 YEVVPLSISRGG

-459 AKNNLQVDRVQQ
+459 AKINLQIERLQQ
-471 QPTQTYLYAP
+471 Q
-481 NMSTKIFIDN
+481 DN
-491 SGDWGVYDDS
+491 GTFLRGNGTSNVGLFVQDGTWGAMNLSSGGRIA
-501 TFTLKPLPI
+501 LPI
-510 TSGGTGAITIN
+510 NNGGTGALTVD
-521 GARSNL
+521 GARNNL
-527 NLGPDND
+527 NLGAGQS
-534 VDFRGVNA
+534 VDFSGVNA
-542 HNWSD
+542 NQWSD
-547 SLEYPSGGFLTS
+547 AAQYNGGVLTS
-559 TLYNTSNGVRAI
+559 RLMNTSNGPRSWS
-571 GRLYSEIPPDGI
+571 RFYSEIQADGI
-583 PKTVIQSTDNAGRNA
+583 PKTTIHSGDGATRNA
-598 YMSYDVNGLLQGIGT
+598 YMQFTCTGLLSGIDT
-613 LSVNSKIRTPTIAV
+613 LSVNTKIRTPTIAV

-653 TGLAQRS
+653 TGFAQRS
-660 DGILDIYANSARV
+660 DGILDVYTNAVNRTTFSTEGVITSVVTGNGGGYGPVIRKLQAQQADTTSYYNQLSYLENSKMNVTNYIVHDAGNNSDQNVFQIVTLTTPTLWFSMRADSGFYTPEGRV
-673 ASYQASG
+673 AI
-680 VTVEQGKFI
+680 QGSDIRIKRDFKPVKAGAWDRISAIKISEFKYKNNDIQQRGYLAQDMRFI
-689 VSGNGVGS
+689 DP
-697 GDYNIL
+697 DYVFE
-703 AGGTKAGGSG
+703 GGTSTDENGNT
-713 AFIAGTLSGE
+713 FEI
-723 ANWSNWRDR
+723 
-732 SCGMLVQTAAE
+732 
-743 GQCVQVWKSVHW
+743 
-755 GTQWTTSFDIF
+755 
-766 NPAGGTVEARLN
+766 LN
-778 VGGAYFMYSSTGTA
+778 V
-792 QATSWVSTSD
+792 
-802 QRLKS
+802 
-807 NIEEITGSLDKLK
+807 NDK
-820 KLTGY
+820 
-825 TYDKRSDLTPNEHTY
+825 
-840 TSHEAGLIA
+840 
-849 QEVQKV
+849 
-855 LPEAVTS
+855 
-862 SGDESLLAV
+862 AV
-871 NSYAVQAL
+871 NADVITVVQEL
-879 QINATKELDAK
+879 QSK
-890 VEANEETIAVLT
+890 VESNEETIAVL
-902 SKVEA
+902 SAKVNT
-907 QALQLEAQ
+907 Q

>member
-159 DYGVGSDGTPDYPH
+159 DYGVGSDGTPDYPQY
-173 HSPQEAEGNAFV
+173 SPQEAEGNAFV

-214 TNLMMTNSGD
+214 TNLMLTDSGD

-273 ITENDA
+273 TTENDA

-289 ELTDKAAA
+289 ELTDVTAARTK
-297 LSNLGIL
+297 LGIL
-304 STVQNDTRYLK
+304 DTIGNDARYLK
-315 SGSNLSDL
+315 SASNLSDL
-323 ASVPAARISLELDRF
+323 ASVTTSKVNLQVDRLQQNATLTHVFTQDKTKSL
-338 SQNPNETVIYS
+338 VI
-349 PDRTKYYGISNGV
+349 DNNGK
-362 TGSWGVF
+362 WGGYN
-369 DSTTQKW
+369 STTGAYI
-376 LPLGV
+376 PLGV
-381 GQGGTGA
+381 TEGGTGA
-388 TTDADAR
+388 WNASGAR
-395 INLKLNRFYQDVAQ
+395 QNFELERYNQSPSETYIQSPDRQKYLTISNNSWGFYNTQ
-409 TTVSSAN
+409 N
-416 GQNLLVIPDAA
+416 GGGFIPL
-427 ENWGVIKWNGT
+427 GT
-438 GYSNVALSVAMGG
+438 GQGG

-459 AKNNLQVDRVQQ
+459 AKINLQIERLQQ
-471 QPTQTYLYAP
+471 Q
-481 NMSTKIFIDN
+481 DN
-491 SGDWGVYDDS
+491 GTFLRGNGTSNVGLFVQDGTWGAMNLSSGARIA
-501 TFTLKPLPI
+501 LPI
-510 TSGGTGAITIN
+510 NNGGTGALDVN

-527 NLGPDND
+527 GLGEAQA
-534 VDFRGVNA
+534 VNFG
-542 HNWSD
+542 NVNVNQWSD
-547 SLEYPSGGFLTS
+547 AAQFNGGILSS
-559 TLYNTSNGVRAI
+559 TLLNTSNGTRSWS
-571 GRLYSEIPPDGI
+571 RFYSEIQADGI
-583 PKTVIQSTDNAGRNA
+583 PKTTIHSGDGANRNA
-598 YMSYDVNGLLQGIGT
+598 YLQFYCSGLLSGIETLGVNGKSRTGT
-613 LSVNSKIRTPTIAV
+613 LAV
-627 TDRMSV
+627 VDRMSV
-633 GTPGDAQAL
+633 GTPGDATAL

-653 TGLAQRS
+653 TGFAQRG
-660 DGILDIYANSARV
+660 DGVLDVYADSVNVATFTPQNIQMQRQLRISADQTNAPIDGGTRTTG
-673 ASYQASG
+673 SG
-680 VTVEQGKFI
+680 SFITGI
-689 VSGNGVGS
+689 VSG
-697 GDYNIL
+697 
-703 AGGTKAGGSG
+703 GGGWAS
-713 AFIAGTLSGE
+713 
-723 ANWSNWRDR
+723 WRDR
-732 SCGMLVQTAAE
+732 PAGIIVQPAGENQVSSIWKCTQWGKSHYAAMGVYNPNPASDPVGTMVNLSCE
-743 GQCVQVWKSVHW
+743 GQGW
-755 GTQWTTSFDIF
+755 
-766 NPAGGTVEARLN
+766 
-778 VGGAYFMYSSTGTA
+778 YFYGSTGN
-792 QATSWVSTSD
+792 ATGIGWVSSSD
-802 QRLKS
+802 QRLKT
-807 NIEEITGSLDKLK
+807 NIEPITGALDKLI
-820 KLTGY
+820 KLNGY
-825 TYDKRSDLTPNEHTY
+825 TYDKRSSFVEDEY
-840 TSHEAGLIA
+840 TTTTHEAGLIA

-855 LPEAVTS
+855 LPEAVSEASPDGMLGVS
-862 SGDESLLAV
+862 SYG
-871 NSYAVQAL
+871 VQAL
-879 QINATKELDAK
+879 IINATKELNTK
-890 VEANEETIAVLT
+890 VETQAASIMVL
-902 SKVEA
+902 SEHI
-907 QALQLEAQ
+907 QDQ

>member
-1 MADIFNGGTVKL
+1 MADIFKGGTVKL

-159 DYGVGSDGTPDYPH
+159 DYGVGSDGTPDYPQY
-173 HSPQEAEGNAFV
+173 SPQEAEGNAFV

-214 TNLMMTNSGD
+214 TNLMLTDSGD

-273 ITENDA
+273 TTENDA

-289 ELTDKAAA
+289 ELTNKAAA

-315 SGSNLSDL
+315 SESNLSDL
-323 ASVPAARISLELDRF
+323 ANVATSRTNLQLDRF
-338 SQNPNETVIYS
+338 EQSTNETVIYS
-349 PDRTKYYGISNGV
+349 PDKIKYIGISNG
-362 TGSWGVF
+362 TNGSWGVY
-369 DSTTQKW
+369 DSQTTKW
-376 LPLGV
+376 IPLGV
-381 GQGGTGA
+381 GQGGTGS
-388 TTDADAR
+388 TTDEGAR
-395 INLKLNRFYQDVAQ
+395 INLKLDRIRQQDNGTFITSPDYNSSFFVYNGADWGCIDSATAQ
-409 TTVSSAN
+409 VKP
-416 GQNLLVIPDAA
+416 LLV
-427 ENWGVIKWNGT
+427 N
-438 GYSNVALSVAMGG
+438 YGG
-451 TGATTVQQ
+451 TGATTAEGARWNLNINRLIQ
-459 AKNNLQVDRVQQ
+459 ADGYTLLNAPDNTRLVVANNKEIQFQDQ
-471 QPTQTYLYAP
+471 
-481 NMSTKIFIDN
+481 N
-491 SGDWGVYDDS
+491 GVG
-501 TFTLKPLPI
+501 FGLPLLA
-510 TSGGTGAITIN
+510 GGTGAMTIN
-521 GARSNL
+521 GARDNL
-527 NLGPDND
+527 NLGTGND

-660 DGILDIYANSARV
+660 DGILDVYTDSVNRSSFSPSGLTISDGKIIINQGNRGDNCIY
-673 ASYQASG
+673 
-680 VTVEQGKFI
+680 I
-689 VSGNGVGS
+689 GS
-697 GDYNIL
+697 PRD
-703 AGGTKAGGSG
+703 GSSS
-713 AFIAGTLSGE
+713 AFIAGIVDGVP
-723 ANWSNWRDR
+723 NWANWRDR
-732 SCGMLVQTAAE
+732 AAGMIVEIPGSAK
-743 GQCVQVWKSVHW
+743 CVNIWKSVQW
-755 GTQWTTSFDIF
+755 GTAFTTSFDTY
-766 NPAGGTVEARLN
+766 NPDPNTVEARLN
-778 VGGAYFMYSSTGTA
+778 VGGAFFMYTSAGVGT
-792 QATSWVSTSD
+792 ATSWVSTSD

-890 VEANEETIAVLT
+890 VEAYEETIAVLT

>member
-159 DYGVGSDGTPDYPH
+159 DYGVGSDGTPDYPQY
-173 HSPQEAEGNAFV
+173 SPQEAEGNAFV
-185 MIPAADT
+185 MIPAADL

-214 TNLMMTNSGD
+214 TNLMLTDSGD

-273 ITENDA
+273 TTENDA

-289 ELTDKAAA
+289 ELTDKAIA
-297 LSNLGIL
+297 LTNLGIL

-315 SGSNLSDL
+315 SASNLSDL
-323 ASVPAARISLELDRF
+323 ASV
-338 SQNPNETVIYS
+338 
-349 PDRTKYYGISNGV
+349 
-362 TGSWGVF
+362 
-369 DSTTQKW
+369 ST
-376 LPLGV
+376 
-381 GQGGTGA
+381 
-388 TTDADAR
+388 
-395 INLKLNRFYQDVAQ
+395 
-409 TTVSSAN
+409 
-416 GQNLLVIPDAA
+416 
-427 ENWGVIKWNGT
+427 
-438 GYSNVALSVAMGG
+438 
-451 TGATTVQQ
+451 
-459 AKNNLQVDRVQQ
+459 AKVNLQVDRLQQNPTLTHVFTQDKTKSLVMDNNGKWGGYNSTTGTYIPLGVNEGGIGSNTPAGGRFNLELNRFNQGIGETYIQSPDTQKYLTISDTAFGMWNTQTNSFIPLGMAQGGTGSITISGARANLQIDRFQQ
-471 QPTQTYLYAP
+471 Q
-481 NMSTKIFIDN
+481 DN
-491 SGDWGVYDDS
+491 GTFVRGNGTSNIGLFVMDGTWGAMNLGSGARIA
-501 TFTLKPLPI
+501 LPI
-510 TSGGTGAITIN
+510 NNGGTGALDVN

-527 NLGPDND
+527 GLGEAQA
-534 VDFRGVNA
+534 VNFG
-542 HNWSD
+542 NVNVNQWSD
-547 SLEYPSGGFLTS
+547 AAQFNGGILSS
-559 TLYNTSNGVRAI
+559 TLLNTSNGTRSWS
-571 GRLYSEIPPDGI
+571 RFYSEIQADGI
-583 PKTVIQSTDNAGRNA
+583 PKTTIHSGDGANRNA
-598 YMSYDVNGLLQGIGT
+598 YLQFYCSGLLSGIETLGVNGKSRTGT
-613 LSVNSKIRTPTIAV
+613 LAV
-627 TDRMSV
+627 VDRMSV
-633 GTPGDAQAL
+633 GTPGDATVL

-660 DGILDIYANSARV
+660 DGILDVYADSVNVATFTPQNIQMQRQLRISADQTNAPIDTGTRTTG
-673 ASYQASG
+673 SG
-680 VTVEQGKFI
+680 SFITGI
-689 VSGNGVGS
+689 VSG
-697 GDYNIL
+697 
-703 AGGTKAGGSG
+703 GGGWAT
-713 AFIAGTLSGE
+713 
-723 ANWSNWRDR
+723 WRDR
-732 SCGMLVQTAAE
+732 PAGIIVQPAGENQVSSIWKCTQWGKSHYAAMGVYNPNPASDPVGTMVNLTCE
-743 GQCVQVWKSVHW
+743 GSGWYFYGSNGSAT
-755 GTQWTTSFDIF
+755 GTQWI
-766 NPAGGTVEARLN
+766 
-778 VGGAYFMYSSTGTA
+778 SS
-792 QATSWVSTSD
+792 SD
-802 QRLKS
+802 QRLKT
-807 NIEEITGSLDKLK
+807 NIEPITGALDKLI

-825 TYDKRSDLTPNEHTY
+825 TYDKRSSFVTDEY
-840 TSHEAGLIA
+840 TTTNHEAGLIA
-849 QEVQKV
+849 QEVQGV
-855 LPEAVTS
+855 LPEAVTEAS
-862 SGDESLLAV
+862 PDGMLGV
-871 NSYAVQAL
+871 NSYGVQAL
-879 QINATKELDAK
+879 IINATKEL
-890 VEANEETIAVLT
+890 NT
-902 SKVEA
+902 KVEA
-907 QALQLEAQ
+907 QADTIMALSEHIQDQ

>member
-159 DYGVGSDGTPDYPH
+159 NYGVGSDGTPDYPH
-173 HSPQEAEGNAFV
+173 YSPQEAEGNAFV
-185 MIPAADT
+185 MIPAADL

-214 TNLMMTNSGD
+214 TNLMLTDSGD

-273 ITENDA
+273 TTENDA

-289 ELTDKAAA
+289 ELTDVTAARTK
-297 LSNLGIL
+297 LGII
-304 STVQNDTRYLK
+304 STLQSDAKYLQAVN
-315 SGSNLSDL
+315 NLSELTD
-323 ASVPAARISLELDRF
+323 VVAARTNLDMSSFHNNNFDAYVR
-338 SQNPNETVIYS
+338 NPTNYNQFFYVNNTGRWGAYDAETLQDI
-349 PDRTKYYGISNGV
+349 
-362 TGSWGVF
+362 
-369 DSTTQKW
+369 
-376 LPLGV
+376 PLGV
-381 GQGGTGA
+381 QQGGTGSSTPA
-388 TTDADAR
+388 GAR
-395 INLKLNRFYQDVAQ
+395 TNLQVERLYQDTTQ
-409 TTVSSAN
+409 TTIASAD
-416 GQNLLVIPDAA
+416 GRSLLVMPNNSAD
-427 ENWGVIKWNGT
+427 WGAIYWNGSS
-438 GYSNVALSVAMGG
+438 YEVVPLSISRGG

-459 AKNNLQVDRVQQ
+459 AKINLQIERLQQ
-471 QPTQTYLYAP
+471 Q
-481 NMSTKIFIDN
+481 DN
-491 SGDWGVYDDS
+491 GTFLRGNGTSNVGLFVQDGTWGAMNLSSGARIA
-501 TFTLKPLPI
+501 LPI
-510 TSGGTGAITIN
+510 NNGGTGALTVD
-521 GARSNL
+521 GARNNL
-527 NLGPDND
+527 NLGAGQS
-534 VDFRGVNA
+534 VDFSGINA
-542 HNWSD
+542 NQWSD
-547 SLEYPSGGFLTS
+547 AAQYNGGVLTS
-559 TLYNTSNGVRAI
+559 RLMNTSNGTRSWS
-571 GRLYSEIPPDGI
+571 RFYSEIQADGI
-583 PKTVIQSTDNAGRNA
+583 PKTTIHSGDGATRNA
-598 YMSYDVNGLLQGIGT
+598 YMQFTCTGLLSGIDT
-613 LSVNSKIRTPTIAV
+613 LSVNTKIRTPTIAV

-653 TGLAQRS
+653 TGFAQRS
-660 DGILDIYANSARV
+660 DGILDVYTNAVNRTTFSTEGVITSVVTGNGGGYGPVIRKLQAQQADTTSYYNQLSYLENSKMNVTNYIVHDAGNNSDQNVFQIVTLTTPTLWFSMRADSGFYTPEGRV
-673 ASYQASG
+673 AI
-680 VTVEQGKFI
+680 QGSDIRIKRDFKPVKAGAWDRISAIKISEFKYKNNDIQQRGYLAQDMRFI
-689 VSGNGVGS
+689 DP
-697 GDYNIL
+697 DYVFE
-703 AGGTKAGGSG
+703 GGTSTDENGNT
-713 AFIAGTLSGE
+713 FEI
-723 ANWSNWRDR
+723 
-732 SCGMLVQTAAE
+732 
-743 GQCVQVWKSVHW
+743 
-755 GTQWTTSFDIF
+755 
-766 NPAGGTVEARLN
+766 LN
-778 VGGAYFMYSSTGTA
+778 V
-792 QATSWVSTSD
+792 
-802 QRLKS
+802 
-807 NIEEITGSLDKLK
+807 NDK
-820 KLTGY
+820 
-825 TYDKRSDLTPNEHTY
+825 
-840 TSHEAGLIA
+840 
-849 QEVQKV
+849 
-855 LPEAVTS
+855 
-862 SGDESLLAV
+862 AV
-871 NSYAVQAL
+871 NADVITVVQEL
-879 QINATKELDAK
+879 QSK
-890 VEANEETIAVLT
+890 VESNEETIAVLT
-902 SKVEA
+902 S
-907 QALQLEAQ
+907 
-915 QQQIDELK
+915 
-923 ALVQSLITK
+923 

>member
-159 DYGVGSDGTPDYPH
+159 DYGVGSDGTPDYPQY
-173 HSPQEAEGNAFV
+173 SPQEAEGNAFV
-185 MIPAADT
+185 MIPAADL

-214 TNLMMTNSGD
+214 TNLMLTDSGD

-273 ITENDA
+273 TTENDS

-289 ELTDKAAA
+289 ELTDKAVA

-304 STVQNDTRYLK
+304 STVGNDTRYLK
-315 SGSNLSDL
+315 TASNLSDITSADDARANL
-323 ASVPAARISLELDRF
+323 NMSSFYNNALDAYVRNPANYNQFIYMNNTGRWGAYDAS
-338 SQNPNETVIYS
+338 
-349 PDRTKYYGISNGV
+349 
-362 TGSWGVF
+362 
-369 DSTTQKW
+369 TQQEIA
-376 LPLGV
+376 LGV
-381 GQGGTGA
+381 QQGGTGSNTPA
-388 TTDADAR
+388 GAR
-395 INLKLNRFYQDVAQ
+395 VNLELNRFNQ
-409 TTVSSAN
+409 
-416 GQNLLVIPDAA
+416 
-427 ENWGVIKWNGT
+427 GT
-438 GYSNVALSVAMGG
+438 GETFIQSPDTMKYLTVGNDGWGYWNTQTQQFSPLGILQGG

-459 AKNNLQVDRVQQ
+459 AKINLQIERLQQ
-471 QPTQTYLYAP
+471 Q
-481 NMSTKIFIDN
+481 DN
-491 SGDWGVYDDS
+491 GTFLRGNGTSNVGLFVQDGTWGAMNLSSGARIA
-501 TFTLKPLPI
+501 LPI
-510 TSGGTGAITIN
+510 NNGGTGALDVD
-521 GARSNL
+521 GARN
-527 NLGPDND
+527 NLGLGRIQNAN
-534 VDFRGVNA
+534 FGGVFA
-542 HNWSD
+542 DTWSD
-547 SLEYPSGGFLTS
+547 DTLYNGGIIAS
-559 TLYNTSNGVRAI
+559 TLYNTSSGVRAI
-571 GRLYSEIPPDGI
+571 GRMYSEIQADGV
-583 PKTVIQSTDNAGRNA
+583 PKLTLHAGDGTTNRNA
-598 YMSYDVNGLLQGIGT
+598 YYQFYSNGTVSGISTIGISGKTRTAT
-613 LSVNSKIRTPTIAV
+613 LAV
-627 TDRMSV
+627 TDRMSI
-633 GTPGDAQAL
+633 GTPGDAQGL

-648 IGDSD
+648 IGDND
-653 TGLAQRS
+653 TGFAQQS
-660 DGILDIYANSARV
+660 DGVLDVYANAARV
-673 ASYQASG
+673 ATYTTSG
-680 VTVEQGKFI
+680 LTLNNTKMI
-689 VSGNGVGS
+689 VNQTNREENAIYSGIPRNGTS
-697 GDYNIL
+697 AAL
-703 AGGTKAGGSG
+703 
-713 AFIAGTLSGE
+713 IAGQVDGVP
-723 ANWSNWRDR
+723 NWANWRDR
-732 SCGMLVQTAAE
+732 AAGMLVEIPGE
-743 GQCVQVWKSVHW
+743 GKCVNIWKSVQW
-755 GTQWTTSFDIF
+755 GTAFTTSFDTF
-766 NPAGGTVEARLN
+766 NPAGGVVEARLN
-778 VGGAYFMYSSTGTA
+778 VGGAFFMYTSAGVGT
-792 QATSWVSTSD
+792 ATSWVSTSD

-890 VEANEETIAVLT
+890 VEANEETITVLT

>member
-25 SSGNIEIENVAT
+25 SSGNIEIENVAS

-159 DYGVGSDGTPDYPH
+159 DYGVGSDGTPDYPQY
-173 HSPQEAEGNAFV
+173 SPQEAEGNAFV
-185 MIPAADT
+185 MIPAADL

-214 TNLMMTNSGD
+214 TNLMLTDSGD

-273 ITENDA
+273 TTENDA

-289 ELTDKAAA
+289 ELTDVTAARTK
-297 LSNLGIL
+297 LGII
-304 STVQNDTRYLK
+304 STLQSDAKYLQAVN
-315 SGSNLSDL
+315 NLSELTD
-323 ASVPAARISLELDRF
+323 VVAARTNLDMSSFHNNNFDAYVR
-338 SQNPNETVIYS
+338 NPTNYNQFFYVNNTGRWGAYDAETLQDI
-349 PDRTKYYGISNGV
+349 
-362 TGSWGVF
+362 
-369 DSTTQKW
+369 
-376 LPLGV
+376 PLGV
-381 GQGGTGA
+381 QQGGTGSSTPA
-388 TTDADAR
+388 GAR
-395 INLKLNRFYQDVAQ
+395 TNLQVERLYQDTTQ
-409 TTVSSAN
+409 TTIASAD
-416 GQNLLVIPDAA
+416 GRSLLVMPNNSAD
-427 ENWGVIKWNGT
+427 WGAIYWNGSS
-438 GYSNVALSVAMGG
+438 YEVVPLSISRGG

-459 AKNNLQVDRVQQ
+459 AKINLQIERLQQ
-471 QPTQTYLYAP
+471 Q
-481 NMSTKIFIDN
+481 DN
-491 SGDWGVYDDS
+491 GTFLRGNGTSNVGLFVQDGTWGAMNLSSGARIA
-501 TFTLKPLPI
+501 LPI
-510 TSGGTGAITIN
+510 NNGGTGALTVD
-521 GARSNL
+521 GARNNL
-527 NLGPDND
+527 NLGAGQS
-534 VDFRGVNA
+534 VDFSGINA
-542 HNWSD
+542 NQWSD
-547 SLEYPSGGFLTS
+547 AAQYNGGVLTS
-559 TLYNTSNGVRAI
+559 RLMNTSNGTRSWS
-571 GRLYSEIPPDGI
+571 RFYSEIQADGI
-583 PKTVIQSTDNAGRNA
+583 PKTTIHSGDGATRNA
-598 YMSYDVNGLLQGIGT
+598 YMQFTCTGLLSGIDT
-613 LSVNSKIRTPTIAV
+613 LSVNTKIRTPTIAV

-653 TGLAQRS
+653 TGFAQRS
-660 DGILDIYANSARV
+660 DGILDVYTNAVNRTTFSTEGVITSVVTGNGGGYGPVIRKLQAQQADTTSYYNQLSYLENSKMNVTNYIVHDAGNNSDQNVFQIVTLTTPTLWFSMRADSGFYTPEGRV
-673 ASYQASG
+673 AI
-680 VTVEQGKFI
+680 QGSDIRIKRDFKPVKAGAWDRISAIKISEFKYKNNDIQQRGYLAQDMRFI
-689 VSGNGVGS
+689 DP
-697 GDYNIL
+697 DYVFE
-703 AGGTKAGGSG
+703 GGTSTDENGNT
-713 AFIAGTLSGE
+713 FEI
-723 ANWSNWRDR
+723 
-732 SCGMLVQTAAE
+732 
-743 GQCVQVWKSVHW
+743 
-755 GTQWTTSFDIF
+755 
-766 NPAGGTVEARLN
+766 LN
-778 VGGAYFMYSSTGTA
+778 V
-792 QATSWVSTSD
+792 
-802 QRLKS
+802 
-807 NIEEITGSLDKLK
+807 NDK
-820 KLTGY
+820 
-825 TYDKRSDLTPNEHTY
+825 
-840 TSHEAGLIA
+840 
-849 QEVQKV
+849 
-855 LPEAVTS
+855 
-862 SGDESLLAV
+862 AV
-871 NSYAVQAL
+871 NADVITVVQEL
-879 QINATKELDAK
+879 QSK
-890 VEANEETIAVLT
+890 VESNEETIAVLT

-907 QALQLEAQ
+907 QALQLESQ

>member
-44 DSANK
+44 DSASK

-159 DYGVGSDGTPDYPH
+159 DYGVGSDGTPDYPQY
-173 HSPQEAEGNAFV
+173 SPQEAEGNAFV

-214 TNLMMTNSGD
+214 TNLMLTDSGD

-273 ITENDA
+273 TTENDA

-289 ELTDKAAA
+289 ELTDKAIA
-297 LSNLGIL
+297 LTNLGIL

-315 SGSNLSDL
+315 SASNLSDL
-323 ASVPAARISLELDRF
+323 ASVSTAKVNLQVDRLQQTPTLTHVFTQDKTKSLVMDNNGKWGGYNSTTGTYIPLEVTEGGTGANNAESARLNLGLIRF
-338 SQNPNETVIYS
+338 STDITSSYVAS
-349 PDRTKYYGISNGV
+349 ANGKQAFFINN
-362 TGSWGVF
+362 TPGEWGVW
-369 DSTTQKW
+369 DNENGKAS
-376 LPLGV
+376 PLSIGS
-381 GQGGTGA
+381 GGTGA
-388 TTDADAR
+388 TTPIDAR
-395 INLKLNRFYQDVAQ
+395 GNLGLDRFQQQD
-409 TTVSSAN
+409 
-416 GQNLLVIPDAA
+416 
-427 ENWGVIKWNGT
+427 NGT
-438 GYSNVALSVAMGG
+438 FVRGNGTSNVGLFVMDGTWGAMNLSSGARIALPINNGG
-451 TGATTVQQ
+451 TGALDV
-459 AKNNLQVDRVQQ
+459 
-471 QPTQTYLYAP
+471 
-481 NMSTKIFIDN
+481 
-491 SGDWGVYDDS
+491 
-501 TFTLKPLPI
+501 
-510 TSGGTGAITIN
+510 N
-521 GARSNL
+521 GART
-527 NLGPDND
+527 NLGLAESQTAT
-534 VDFRGVNA
+534 FTGVNA
-542 HNWSD
+542 LTRYDVVNTN
-547 SLEYPSGGFLTS
+547 GGIYAS
-559 TLYNTSNGVRAI
+559 TLYSATGTPRSQS
-571 GRLYSEIPPDGI
+571 RLYNAINGTTGEVQ
-583 PKTVIQSTDNAGRNA
+583 TVIHTKNLANNVE
-598 YMSYDVNGLLQGIGT
+598 SYCSFNNSGLLTINT
-613 LSVNSKIRTPTIAV
+613 LGVTGKSRTATLAV
-627 TDRMSV
+627 TDRMSI

-653 TGLAQRS
+653 TGFAQQS
-660 DGILDIYANSARV
+660 DGVLDVYANAARV
-673 ASYQASG
+673 ATYTTSG
-680 VTVEQGKFI
+680 LTLNNTKMI
-689 VSGNGVGS
+689 VNQTNREENAIYSGIPRNGTS
-697 GDYNIL
+697 AAL
-703 AGGTKAGGSG
+703 
-713 AFIAGTLSGE
+713 IAGQVDGVP
-723 ANWSNWRDR
+723 NWANWRDR
-732 SCGMLVQTAAE
+732 AAGMLVEIPGE
-743 GQCVQVWKSVHW
+743 GKCVNIWKSVQW
-755 GTQWTTSFDIF
+755 GTAFTTSFDTF
-766 NPAGGTVEARLN
+766 NPAGGVVEARLN
-778 VGGAYFMYSSTGTA
+778 VGGAFFMYTSAGVGT
-792 QATSWVSTSD
+792 ATSWVSTSD

-907 QALQLEAQ
+907 LALQLEAQ

>member
-159 DYGVGSDGTPDYPH
+159 DYGVGSDGTPDYPQY
-173 HSPQEAEGNAFV
+173 SPQEAEGNAFV

-214 TNLMMTNSGD
+214 TNLMLTDSGD

-273 ITENDA
+273 TTENDA

-315 SGSNLSDL
+315 SESNLSDL
-323 ASVPAARISLELDRF
+323 ANVATSRTNLQLDRF
-338 SQNPNETVIYS
+338 EQSTNETVIYS
-349 PDRTKYYGISNGV
+349 PDKIKYIGISNG
-362 TGSWGVF
+362 TNGSWGVY
-369 DSTTQKW
+369 DSQTTKW
-376 LPLGV
+376 IPLGV
-381 GQGGTGA
+381 GQGGTGS
-388 TTDADAR
+388 TTDEGAR
-395 INLKLNRFYQDVAQ
+395 INLKLDRIRQQDNGTFITSPDYNSSFFVYDGADWGCIDSATAQ
-409 TTVSSAN
+409 VKP
-416 GQNLLVIPDAA
+416 LLV
-427 ENWGVIKWNGT
+427 N
-438 GYSNVALSVAMGG
+438 YGG
-451 TGATTVQQ
+451 TGATTAEGARWNLNINRLVQ
-459 AKNNLQVDRVQQ
+459 AD
-471 QPTQTYLYAP
+471 
-481 NMSTKIFIDN
+481 
-491 SGDWGVYDDS
+491 G
-501 TFTLKPLPI
+501 FTLLNAPDNTRLVVANNKEIQFQDQNGVGFGLPI
-510 TSGGTGAITIN
+510 LAGGTGAMTIN
-521 GARSNL
+521 GARDNL
-527 NLGPDND
+527 NLGTGND

-660 DGILDIYANSARV
+660 DGILDVYTDSVNRSSFSPSGLTISDGKIIINQGNRGDNCIY
-673 ASYQASG
+673 
-680 VTVEQGKFI
+680 I
-689 VSGNGVGS
+689 GS
-697 GDYNIL
+697 PRD
-703 AGGTKAGGSG
+703 GSSS
-713 AFIAGTLSGE
+713 AFIAGIVDGVP
-723 ANWSNWRDR
+723 NWANWRDR
-732 SCGMLVQTAAE
+732 AAGMIVEIPGSAK
-743 GQCVQVWKSVHW
+743 CVNIWKSVQW
-755 GTQWTTSFDIF
+755 GTAFTTSFDTY
-766 NPAGGTVEARLN
+766 NPDPNTVEARLN
-778 VGGAYFMYSSTGTA
+778 VGGAFFMYTSAGVGT
-792 QATSWVSTSD
+792 ATSWVSTSD

-862 SGDESLLAV
+862 SGDELLLAV

>member
-159 DYGVGSDGTPDYPH
+159 DYGVGSDGTPDYPQY
-173 HSPQEAEGNAFV
+173 SPQEAEGNAFV

-323 ASVPAARISLELDRF
+323 ANVATSRTNLQLDRF
-338 SQNPNETVIYS
+338 EQSTNETVIYS
-349 PDRTKYYGISNGV
+349 PDKIKYIGISNG
-362 TGSWGVF
+362 TNGSWGVY
-369 DSTTQKW
+369 DSQTTKW
-376 LPLGV
+376 IPLGV
-381 GQGGTGA
+381 GQGGTGS
-388 TTDADAR
+388 TTDEGAR
-395 INLKLNRFYQDVAQ
+395 INLKLDRIRQQDNGTFITSPDYNSSFFVYNGADWGCIDSATAQ
-409 TTVSSAN
+409 VKP
-416 GQNLLVIPDAA
+416 LLV
-427 ENWGVIKWNGT
+427 N
-438 GYSNVALSVAMGG
+438 YGG
-451 TGATTVQQ
+451 TGATTAEGARWNLNINRLVQ
-459 AKNNLQVDRVQQ
+459 AD
-471 QPTQTYLYAP
+471 
-481 NMSTKIFIDN
+481 
-491 SGDWGVYDDS
+491 G
-501 TFTLKPLPI
+501 FTLLNAPDNTRLVVANNKEIQFQDSNGIGFGLPVNA
-510 TSGGTGAITIN
+510 GGTGATN
-521 GARSNL
+521 VGDARRNL
-527 NLGPDND
+527 NLGENQI
-534 VDFRGVNA
+534 VAFAGVNA
-542 HNWSD
+542 VAYTDLPLTNGGLFSSVQYSSTGALRSQGRIYTEIQSD
-547 SLEYPSGGFLTS
+547 GAKVTIHSGDPDKNAYLQFYSTGKLSGINDLQVYGNTS
-559 TLYNTSNGVRAI
+559 TGTLNVQASMAI
-571 GRLYSEIPPDGI
+571 GANNS
-583 PKTVIQSTDNAGRNA
+583 NALG
-598 YMSYDVNGLLQGIGT
+598 
-613 LSVNSKIRTPTIAV
+613 VNSIT
-627 TDRMSV
+627 
-633 GTPGDAQAL
+633 
-642 GARSIA
+642 

-653 TGLAQRS
+653 TGFKQRS
-660 DGILDIYANSARV
+660 DGILDVYTDSVNRSSFSPSGLTISDGKIIINQGNRGDNCIY
-673 ASYQASG
+673 
-680 VTVEQGKFI
+680 I
-689 VSGNGVGS
+689 GS
-697 GDYNIL
+697 PRD
-703 AGGTKAGGSG
+703 GSSS
-713 AFIAGTLSGE
+713 AFIAGIVDGVP
-723 ANWSNWRDR
+723 NWANWRDR
-732 SCGMLVQTAAE
+732 AAGMIVEIPGSAK
-743 GQCVQVWKSVHW
+743 CVNIWKSVQW
-755 GTQWTTSFDIF
+755 GTAFTTSFDTY
-766 NPAGGTVEARLN
+766 NPDPNTVEARLN
-778 VGGAYFMYSSTGTA
+778 VGGAFFMYTSAGVGT
-792 QATSWVSTSD
+792 ATSWVSTSD

-862 SGDESLLAV
+862 SGDELLLAV

>member
-25 SSGNIEIENVAT
+25 SSGNIEIENVAS

-159 DYGVGSDGTPDYPH
+159 DYGVGSDGTPDYPQY
-173 HSPQEAEGNAFV
+173 SPQEAEGNAFV

-255 LSDLDNVITARSN
+255 LSDLDSVITARSN

-273 ITENDA
+273 TTENDA

-289 ELTDKAAA
+289 ELTDVVAARTKLGIISTLQSDA
-297 LSNLGIL
+297 KYLQAVNNLSELTDVVAARTNLGM
-304 STVQNDTRYLK
+304 SSFHNNNFDAYVR
-315 SGSNLSDL
+315 
-323 ASVPAARISLELDRF
+323 
-338 SQNPNETVIYS
+338 NPTNYNQFFYVNNTGRWGAYDAETLQDI
-349 PDRTKYYGISNGV
+349 
-362 TGSWGVF
+362 
-369 DSTTQKW
+369 
-376 LPLGV
+376 PLGV
-381 GQGGTGA
+381 QQGGTGSSTPA
-388 TTDADAR
+388 GARTNLQVERLYQDITQTTIASADGRSLLVMPNNSADWGAIYWNGSSYEVVPLSISR
-395 INLKLNRFYQDVAQ
+395 GGTGSTTVQEAKINLQIERLQQQD
-409 TTVSSAN
+409 
-416 GQNLLVIPDAA
+416 
-427 ENWGVIKWNGT
+427 NGT
-438 GYSNVALSVAMGG
+438 FLRGNGTSNVGLFVMDGTWGAMNLSSGGRIALPINNGG
-451 TGATTVQQ
+451 TGALTV
-459 AKNNLQVDRVQQ
+459 D
-471 QPTQTYLYAP
+471 
-481 NMSTKIFIDN
+481 
-491 SGDWGVYDDS
+491 
-501 TFTLKPLPI
+501 
-510 TSGGTGAITIN
+510 
-521 GARSNL
+521 GARNNL
-527 NLGPDND
+527 NLGAGQS
-534 VDFRGVNA
+534 VDFSGVNA
-542 HNWSD
+542 NQWSD
-547 SLEYPSGGFLTS
+547 AAQYNGGVLTS
-559 TLYNTSNGVRAI
+559 RLMNTSNGTRSWS
-571 GRLYSEIPPDGI
+571 RFYSEIQADGI
-583 PKTVIQSTDNAGRNA
+583 PKTTIHSGDGATRNA
-598 YMSYDVNGLLQGIGT
+598 YMQFTCTGLLSGIDT
-613 LSVNSKIRTPTIAV
+613 LSVNTKIRTPTIAV

-653 TGLAQRS
+653 TGFAQRS
-660 DGILDIYANSARV
+660 DGILDVYTNAVNRTTFSTEGVITSVVTGNGGGYGPVIRKLQAQQADTTSYYNQLSYLENSKMNVTNYIVHDAGNNSDQNVFQIVTLTTPTLWFSMRADSGFYTPEGRV
-673 ASYQASG
+673 AI
-680 VTVEQGKFI
+680 QGSDIRIKRDFKPVKAGAWDRISAIKISEFKYKNNDIQQRGYLAQDMRFI
-689 VSGNGVGS
+689 DP
-697 GDYNIL
+697 DYVFE
-703 AGGTKAGGSG
+703 GGTSTDENGNT
-713 AFIAGTLSGE
+713 FEI
-723 ANWSNWRDR
+723 
-732 SCGMLVQTAAE
+732 
-743 GQCVQVWKSVHW
+743 
-755 GTQWTTSFDIF
+755 
-766 NPAGGTVEARLN
+766 LN
-778 VGGAYFMYSSTGTA
+778 V
-792 QATSWVSTSD
+792 
-802 QRLKS
+802 
-807 NIEEITGSLDKLK
+807 NDK
-820 KLTGY
+820 
-825 TYDKRSDLTPNEHTY
+825 
-840 TSHEAGLIA
+840 
-849 QEVQKV
+849 
-855 LPEAVTS
+855 
-862 SGDESLLAV
+862 AV
-871 NSYAVQAL
+871 NADVITVVQEL
-879 QINATKELDAK
+879 QSK
-890 VEANEETIAVLT
+890 VESNEETIAVL
-902 SKVEA
+902 SAKVDT
-907 QALQLEAQ
+907 Q